1 MSRKQRKQ
9 HRRGHEGAELRDT
22 PAPYRVWGEEPDPQA
37 VAQMENAVR
46 LPVAVKGALMP
57 DAHKGYG
64 LPIGGV
70 LATDD
75 AVIPYAVGMDIA
87 CRMKLTVID
96 WPPATLQARYDE
108 LTEAIV
114 QETAFGTGAGF
125 RQRRQHAVMDADWS
139 VSPVTAAYKDRA
151 WYQLG
156 SSGSGNHFV
165 EFGELTLDR
174 PDLSLAPGRYT
185 ALLSHSGSR
194 HVGLQVA
201 THYSDVARDRHPDL
215 PRPLQDLAWLDM
227 RSHAGQEYW
236 HAMQL
241 MGRYAA
247 ANHELIHRHLLSHLG
262 AEAIAEVENHHNFA
276 WQEEHDGR
284 PVVIHRK
291 GATPAGNEAV
301 GVIPGSMATPGYVVR
316 GLGNPDSLE
325 SAAHGAGRCMS
336 RTEAKRRF
344 SWRDVDDL
352 LAQRGVTLLSA
363 GLDEIPHAY
372 KDIDRVMAAQ
382 SDLVRIIA
390 RFDPRLVKMA
400 PGKGS
405 HRRR

>member
-9 HRRGHEGAELRDT
+9 HRRGDEGAELRDT
-22 PAPYRVWGEEPDPQA
+22 PVPYRVWGEEPDPQA

-96 WPPATLQARYDE
+96 WPTATLQARCDE
-108 LTEAIV
+108 LTEAIE

-125 RQRRQHAVMDADWS
+125 RRRRQHAVMDADWS
-139 VSPVTAAYKDRA
+139 VSPVTVAYKDRA

-194 HVGLQVA
+194 NVGLQVA
-201 THYSDVARDRHPDL
+201 THYSRVARDRHPDL

-284 PVVIHRK
+284 RVVIHRK

-336 RTEAKRRF
+336 RTEAQRRF

-352 LAQRGVTLLSA
+352 LAQHGVTLLSA